1 MDNNISWQSVK
12 WKDGA
17 TYEGLVKDDVCHVRG
32 VFNYADG
39 SRYMGEYVNN
49 NMEGYGVYV
58 WSEGTVY
65 RGQWKENAAEGC
77 GVKISKQ
84 PDGRYIAEE
93 GRFVQDEWIG
103 EDEACSLADARRAA
117 GQADVAAQMA
127 RVFESKASVKETAPV
142 PSMGDQQP
150 VSSSL
155 KTQDTNSFLRLGEA
169 LGNAVDKL
177 KNRLWHPKPA
187 S

>member
-1 MDNNISWQSVK
+1 MDNSISWQSVK

-17 TYEGLVKDDVCHVRG
+17 TYEGLVKDDFCHLRG
-32 VFNYADG
+32 VFKYPDG

-58 WSEGTVY
+58 WRDGTVY

-93 GRFVQDEWIG
+93 GHFVHDEWIG
-103 EDEACSLADARRAA
+103 EDNVCSLAEARRAA

-127 RVFESKASVKETAPV
+127 RVFESKPSLESSAASTV
-142 PSMGDQQP
+142 DRQP
-150 VSSSL
+150 VVNTI
-155 KTQDTNSFLRLGEA
+155 TQDSSRFLRLGEA
-169 LGNAVDKL
+169 FGNAVDTL
-177 KNRLWHPKPA
+177 KARLRQLKPPA
-187 S
+187 LGS